1 MPAHFALAVPTLLL
15 LLLVPLI
22 HGAVLQAATAPHD
35 RTCEIFSNLSCGLSP
50 FNSFVPSYS
59 DCCTSCQQEAFC
71 QSFTFLPRTNGSLGT
86 CWLNWGQCSSS
97 AAPGYYGGKIWTF
110 PRGSMPMR
118 KDDAHGSL

>member
-59 DCCTSCQQEAFC
+59 DCCTSCQQDAQC
-71 QSFTFLPRTNGSLGT
+71 KSFTFQPPTVVSLGM
-86 CWLNWGQCSSS
+86 CWLNRIQCTS
-97 AAPGYYGGKIWTF
+97 AAVPGFYGGKMRVT
-110 PRGSMPMR
+110 PLGSVQAAG
-118 KDDAHGSL
+118 KDDAP